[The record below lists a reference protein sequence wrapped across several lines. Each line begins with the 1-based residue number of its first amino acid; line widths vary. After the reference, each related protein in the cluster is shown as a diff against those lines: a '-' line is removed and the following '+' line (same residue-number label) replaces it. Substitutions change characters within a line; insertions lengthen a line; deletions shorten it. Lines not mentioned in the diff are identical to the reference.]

1 MLSLHHPDADPQKSV
16 PCITA
21 IGFNGVL
28 LWQNGMVSLSTLL
41 RETLRATHKSTLTI
55 LFFILPV

>member
-1 MLSLHHPDADPQKSV
+1 MLSLHQPDTDPQKSV

-28 LWQNGMVSLSTLL
+28 LWQNGMVLLSTLL
-41 RETLRATHKSTLTI
+41 RETLRAMHKSTLTI